1 MKVNKQGRKTKN
13 KNNVS
18 EEPNITEAVEAI
30 KSAHRIRKEWLAIR
44 KKAGRQIDPKTAE
57 VWWIFAQT
65 LDPYGIYP
73 ELPEEYNHVEEQWFA
88 RSAGSD
94 IWVCFS
100 DLPDATRDALWEN

>member
-1 MKVNKQGRKTKN
+1 M
-13 KNNVS
+13 VS
-18 EEPNITEAVEAI
+18 NPQN
-30 KSAHRIRKEWLAIR
+30 
-44 KKAGRQIDPKTAE
+44 AGRQIDPKTAE
-57 VWWIFAQT
+57 ATWFRAPIH
-65 LDPYGIYP
+65 DPYEIYP